1 MKKTFWIS
9 IVSSLIICA
18 IYVIATYRFE
28 IPFCYTIMV
37 GVIMF
42 TLIFFVLDV
51 LEI

>member
-1 MKKTFWIS
+1 MKTFWIS
-9 IVSSLIICA
+9 IVSSLVICV
-18 IYVIATYRFE
+18 IYIIATYRFE
-28 IPFCYTIMV
+28 IPFYYTIIV